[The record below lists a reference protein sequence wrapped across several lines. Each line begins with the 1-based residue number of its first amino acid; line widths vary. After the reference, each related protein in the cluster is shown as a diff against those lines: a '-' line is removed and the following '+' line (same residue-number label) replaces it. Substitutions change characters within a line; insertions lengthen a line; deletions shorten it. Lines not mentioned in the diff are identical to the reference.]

1 MQKLLAHPVAA
12 PFLFIFGIVL
22 SQLGYGYVQRGS
34 FQNTPREPTQ
44 IISPTNNPAVYWAL
58 SVGMLVLG
66 ILLVAASSYAI
77 LCLVQVY
84 RAGQVQVF
92 RRPSRL
98 GLIVIVLASI
108 MIILAIISR

>member
-22 SQLGYGYVQRGS
+22 SQFGYGYLQRGS
-34 FQNTPREPTQ
+34 FRYTPRDAPTQ

-66 ILLVAASSYAI
+66 ILLLAASSYAI
-77 LCLVQVY
+77 LCLEAD
-84 RAGQVQVF
+84 RE
-92 RRPSRL
+92 SRKL
-98 GLIVIVLASI
+98 YGDH
-108 MIILAIISR
+108 